1 MEKEKIQNLLQE
13 VFDDLFIEE
22 VLITPSLTASEVEE
36 WDSILH
42 ISLVL
47 AVEEVFGISFLMG
60 EVENTKNLGEFMDL
74 ISNKIN
80 ICD

>member
-1 MEKEKIQNLLQE
+1 MDKEKIQNLLQE

-22 VLITPSLTASEVEE
+22 VLITPTLTASEVEE
-36 WDSILH
+36 WDSIFH

-74 ISNKIN
+74 ISTKLNMS
-80 ICD
+80 D